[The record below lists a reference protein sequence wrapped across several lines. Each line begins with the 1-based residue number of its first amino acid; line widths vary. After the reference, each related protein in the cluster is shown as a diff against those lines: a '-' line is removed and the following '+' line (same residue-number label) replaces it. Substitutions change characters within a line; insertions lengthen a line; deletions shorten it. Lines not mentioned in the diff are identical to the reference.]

1 MPPRGTLKSKSAPWL
16 RVPAAPTLASR
27 RQTPTKQTARRGCV
41 CCCGSSAQHTGW
53 LCVRGAGGV
62 VTVVLYFVLPWPASG
77 QAPLQLRGAR
87 AQLLARA
94 FPCFRARHA
103 LVEGLPRCR
112 GVAPVAAARG
122 QQEPCFLSCCHPSR
136 FLSFKVCRGPLA
148 GGASARGTPLPP
160 RWGATAMSTPPARA
174 CAAARP

>member
-1 MPPRGTLKSKSAPWL
+1 MPPRGTLKSKSAP
-16 RVPAAPTLASR
+16 
-27 RQTPTKQTARRGCV
+27 
-41 CCCGSSAQHTGW
+41 AQ
-53 LCVRGAGGV
+53 GAGSADARLAQANANQANR
-62 VTVVLYFVLPWPASG
+62 TMRMRVLLRKQRAAHRLAVRAWRSEECYSCTSLPWPASG